1 MFTGIVQ
8 SKAQVLSVENTKGV
22 CHLAI
27 AVEKQFAQ
35 QIELGASIA
44 INGVCLTV
52 VKQQAHDEENTRID
66 FDVIDETLRVT
77 NLSLVKSGDYV
88 NFERSLKVGD
98 EIGGHQ
104 VSGHIHALA
113 TVSKIDHQGDNCS
126 IHFSLDASYQED
138 YAKYLFGKGFVS
150 INGTSLTLG
159 ESVVNG
165 QFNVHLIPE
174 TLNRTNIGELTVG
187 DKVNIEMDQQT
198 ITIVTT
204 IERMNLKLS

>member
-8 SKAQVLSVENTKGV
+8 SKAQVLSAENSNGV
-22 CHLAI
+22 CHLTI
-27 AVEKQFAQ
+27 AVEKQYAQ

-52 VKQQAHDEENTRID
+52 VKQQDHDGENARID

-77 NLSLVKSGDYV
+77 NLSSVKSGDYV

-113 TVSKIDHQGDNCS
+113 TVTLIEQQGDNCS
-126 IHFSLDASYQED
+126 IHFTLDENYQD
-138 YAKYLFGKGFVS
+138 GYAKYLFGKGFVS

-159 ESVVNG
+159 ESVENG

-174 TLNRTNIGELTVG
+174 TLTRTNIGELTVG

-198 ITIVTT
+198 ITIVST
-204 IERMNLKLS
+204 IERMKLKLA